1 MVEIMNDFKDSETK
15 GFEEYFD
22 KLKSRAIKAF
32 QEKKGIQ
39 HYFDLAKMY
48 GQKSFFGKSR
58 QDCNRM
64 IINAAIVSYLAMI
77 SDEEI

>member
-1 MVEIMNDFKDSETK
+1 MSDILPVST
-15 GFEEYFD
+15 GV
-22 KLKSRAIKAF
+22 
-32 QEKKGIQ
+32 G
-39 HYFDLAKMY
+39 
-48 GQKSFFGKSR
+48 FGKSR